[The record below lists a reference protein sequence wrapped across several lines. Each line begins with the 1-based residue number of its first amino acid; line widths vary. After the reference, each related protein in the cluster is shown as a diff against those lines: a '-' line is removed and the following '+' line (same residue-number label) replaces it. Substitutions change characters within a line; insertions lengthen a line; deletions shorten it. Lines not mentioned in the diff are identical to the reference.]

1 MSDELAA
8 DVEAEPGAADW
19 SVPVRKTVELFED
32 PLLLRP
38 RDADALVSNGYS

>member
-8 DVEAEPGAADW
+8 DVEAEPGAADC
-19 SVPVRKTVELFED
+19 SVPVRKAIELFED

-38 RDADALVSNGYS
+38 GDAVALVSNGYS